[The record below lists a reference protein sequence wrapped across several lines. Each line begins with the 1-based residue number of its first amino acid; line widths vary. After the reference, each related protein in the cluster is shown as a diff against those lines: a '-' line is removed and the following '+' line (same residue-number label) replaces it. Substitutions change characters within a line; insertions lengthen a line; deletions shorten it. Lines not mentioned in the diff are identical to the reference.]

1 MQPTRRSF
9 LQQSSIFAAAGVAAV
24 RATAALAQSASN
36 DGASPDV
43 LSTPVVTKKKGDMFY
58 RMLGKTGEE
67 VSFLG
72 IGGFHIGAP
81 KDPEES
87 TRIIR
92 TAVDRG
98 ITFLDNCWDY
108 HEGESEKRMG
118 KALADGYRDKVFLMS
133 KIDGRTRD
141 AAAKQIDES
150 LQRLKTDHVDLMQM
164 HEVIRLEDPDRL
176 FAEEGGYEALA
187 KAKEAGKVRFIGFTG
202 HKDPAVHLR
211 MLDTAR
217 EHDVHFDTV
226 QMPVNIMDAHFRS
239 FTHQVLPR
247 LVEEGIGPLAMKPFG
262 GEYIVKEILRSGVAQ
277 PIELLHYSMSLPVS
291 VVITGCD
298 SVKIL
303 EQALEAAR
311 TFEPMDAAAREELV
325 NRVKGAAAH
334 GEFERYK
341 TTAFFDSTAQ
351 HPEYLGPPPR
361 AS

>member
-24 RATAALAQSASN
+24 RATATLAQGASN
-36 DGASPDV
+36 GGPSADV
-43 LSTPVVTKKKGDMFY
+43 LSTQVPTKKKGDMFY
-58 RMLGKTGEE
+58 RMLGQTGEE

-87 TRIIR
+87 TRIIC

-118 KALADGYRDKVFLMS
+118 KALEDGYRDKVFLMS

-164 HEVIRLEDPDRL
+164 HEVIRLEDPDRV
-176 FAEEGGYEALA
+176 FAEGGGYEALA
-187 KAKEAGKVRFIGFTG
+187 KAKEAGKIRFIGFTG

-211 MLDTAR
+211 MLDMAR
-217 EHDVHFDTV
+217 EHGVHFDTV

-291 VVITGCD
+291 VVITGCE

-325 NRVKGAAAH
+325 NRVKDVAER

-351 HPEYLGPPPR
+351 HPEYLGPAPR

>member
-1 MQPTRRSF
+1 MAT
-9 LQQSSIFAAAGVAAV
+9 A
-24 RATAALAQSASN
+24 RATVTLAQGTSA
-36 DGASPDV
+36 DGTFTDA
-43 LSTPVVTKKKGDMFY
+43 LSTQAATKKKGDMFY
-58 RMLGKTGEE
+58 RMLGKTDEE
-67 VSFLG
+67 VSLLG
-72 IGGFHIGAP
+72 IGGFHIGVP
-81 KDPEES
+81 KDAEES

-98 ITFLDNCWDY
+98 VTFLDNCWDY

-118 KALADGYRDKVFLMS
+118 MALADGYRDKVFLMS

-150 LQRLKTDHVDLMQM
+150 LERLKTDHVDLMQM
-164 HEVIRLEDPDRL
+164 HEVIRLEDPDRV
-176 FAEEGGYEALA
+176 FAEGGGYEALA
-187 KAKEAGKVRFIGFTG
+187 KAKEAGKIRFIGFTG

-211 MLDTAR
+211 MLDAAR
-217 EHDVHFDTV
+217 EHGVRFDTV

-239 FTHQVLPR
+239 FTRQVLPR

-262 GEYIVKEILRSGVAQ
+262 GEYIVKEILRTGVAQ

-298 SVKIL
+298 SMTIL
-303 EQALEAAR
+303 EQALEAVR
-311 TFEPMDAAAREELV
+311 TFEPMDAAARQELV
-325 NRVKGAAAH
+325 GRVKDAAAR

-351 HPEYLGPPPR
+351 HPEYLGPVPR